1 MAPVTT
7 ERELRQLLTTSAV
20 MRQSAIEDLVYN
32 SHPVLS
38 LIRENVRVRPY
49 YGAEIR
55 VPLMIDT
62 LEAQWFT
69 GYDKLR
75 IEPKELINSAVFTP
89 KRVVSMFSLDGSTLM
104 ANQGRGEIIDLV
116 STYLDAAEE
125 AVTDAMDEA
134 IHADGTGNGGR
145 SMIGLAGAI
154 PVIANAGTYGGI
166 NRAAHPIWRTST
178 FSVPGGDFADIGTT
192 WDATTARP
200 ILERILMQRSKGARH
215 ADLVIADVNS
225 YSAISA
231 SLVAH
236 QRIMSARVG
245 RLGFEALEIA
255 TGAGTIAV
263 TAAGGIG
270 TRMPANTIYGIDTQA
285 LTLYYHPNKN
295 FVPFHPGDGA
305 KPINQDAIAQGIEWA
320 GELVLNNPRYTW
332 RLITA

>member
-20 MRQSAIEDLVYN
+20 MRQTAIEDLVYN

-38 LIRENVRVRPY
+38 LIRENARVRPY

-125 AVTDAMDEA
+125 AVMDAMDEA
-134 IHADGTGNGGR
+134 VHADGTGNGGR

-154 PVIANAGTYGGI
+154 PIIANAGTYGGI
-166 NRAAHPIWRTST
+166 DRAAHPIWRTST
-178 FSVPGGDFADIGTT
+178 FSVPGGDFPDIGTV
-192 WDATTARP
+192 WDSTTARP
-200 ILERILMQRSKGARH
+200 ILERILMQRSKGSRH

-270 TRMPANTIYGIDTQA
+270 TRMPANTIYGIDTTA
-285 LTLYYHPNKN
+285 LTMYYHPSKN

-320 GELVLNNPRYTW
+320 GELVLSNPRFSW